1 MQCENQHGR
10 FDFPEQSVIVMIR
23 TAAIAFITAFAAASA
38 IASRPAVSSGELSLP
53 VVIEVPRSGVFSLIP
68 PIESSFPPV
77 FTTEEAPSALDC
89 ILQDEMVE
97 YAKRY
102 LGCRY
107 RRGSKGPSSF
117 DCSGFTSHVY
127 RKFGFTLS
135 PASRLQGVQ
144 GTKIPLSE
152 AKVGDLIF
160 FSGRRVSK
168 SSIGHVGMVIDVNPD
183 TGTLKFIHA
192 SCGQGV
198 VVTNYPDGGYY
209 SRRFISVR
217 RVIE

>member
-1 MQCENQHGR
+1 
-10 FDFPEQSVIVMIR
+10 MIR
-23 TAAIAFITAFAAASA
+23 TVAIALLTSLAVATAT
-38 IASRPAVSSGELSLP
+38 ASRPAMPAEEISLP
-53 VVIEVPRSGVFSLIP
+53 ISLEVPRTGVFSVIP
-68 PIESSFPPV
+68 PIESSIPSV
-77 FTTEEAPSALDC
+77 FTVDEAPLALDC
-89 ILQDEMVE
+89 ILQSEMVE

-107 RRGSKGPSSF
+107 RRGSKGPSAF

-168 SSIGHVGMVIDVNPD
+168 STIGHVGMVIDVNPAN
-183 TGTLKFIHA
+183 GTLKFIHA
-192 SCGQGV
+192 SCSQGV

>member
-1 MQCENQHGR
+1 
-10 FDFPEQSVIVMIR
+10 MIR
-23 TAAIAFITAFAAASA
+23 TAVIILLTTIISVPVWAR
-38 IASRPAVSSGELSLP
+38 RPAAPVSELMLP
-53 VVIEVPRSGVFSLIP
+53 IKVETPRTGVFSLIP
-68 PIESSFPPV
+68 PIESSL
-77 FTTEEAPSALDC
+77 TSSRKIASEGESTLDR
-89 ILQDEMVE
+89 LMQAEMVE

-107 RRGSKGPSSF
+107 RRGSKGPKAF

-127 RKFGFTLS
+127 GKFGFSLGR
-135 PASRLQGVQ
+135 ASRLQGTQ
-144 GTKIPLSE
+144 GTKISLE
-152 AKVGDLIF
+152 DAKVGDLIF

-168 SSIGHVGMVIDVNPD
+168 STIGHVGMVIDVDPAK
-183 TGTLKFIHA
+183 GTLKFIHA
-192 SCGQGV
+192 SCSQGV